1 MAASIRFFFSCILDR
16 LQIYKFMNVSL
27 NPKNSFPFEISDGID
42 FIRAEGVVENGIFVE
57 FLHKIY
63 K

>member
-1 MAASIRFFFSCILDR
+1 
-16 LQIYKFMNVSL
+16 MNVSL